1 MLKHDYVWLYLSEA
15 GQIVKKP
22 LSTTES
28 FISIVKA

>member
-15 GQIVKKP
+15 GQIVKKI
-22 LSTTES
+22 STTES